1 MDGLVKSGISRG
13 VKSARQR
20 SQTARAMWLCV
31 AVVVAGFIG
40 GAAKPHRSRAPRTW
54 QPPKSCFF
62 TRNPVPATPASIK
75 AGKRRFATSCAGCHG
90 ARGAGDGE
98 DSRQLLVGPAVLSQ
112 ATVQAQTDGA
122 LWWKIT
128 FGKRPMP
135 GYGLRLSNEER
146 WNLVNYLRTL
156 RKS

>member
-1 MDGLVKSGISRG
+1 
-13 VKSARQR
+13 
-20 SQTARAMWLCV
+20 MWLCV
-31 AVVVAGFIG
+31 AVVIAGLVG
-40 GAAKPHRSRAPRTW
+40 GAAKPHQPRAPRTW

-62 TRNPVPATPASIK
+62 TRNPVPATHASIE
-75 AGKRRFATSCAGCHG
+75 AGKKRFAMSCVGCHG
-90 ARGAGDGE
+90 AGGGGDGE
-98 DSRQLLVGPAVLSQ
+98 DARHLLVRPAVLSRP
-112 ATVQAQTDGA
+112 TVQAQTDGA

>member
-1 MDGLVKSGISRG
+1 L
-13 VKSARQR
+13 
-20 SQTARAMWLCV
+20 WLCV
-31 AVVVAGFIG
+31 AVVIAGFIG
-40 GAAKPHRSRAPRTW
+40 VGGKAHQSRVPGTW
-54 QPPKSCFF
+54 QPGKSCFF
-62 TRNPVPATPASIK
+62 TRNPVSATRASIE
-75 AGKRRFATSCAGCHG
+75 AGKRRFAISCAGCHG
-90 ARGAGDGE
+90 ARGNGDGE
-98 DSRQLLVGPAVLSQ
+98 DSRHLVVPPAVLSR

-135 GYGLRLSNEER
+135 GFGLRLSNEER